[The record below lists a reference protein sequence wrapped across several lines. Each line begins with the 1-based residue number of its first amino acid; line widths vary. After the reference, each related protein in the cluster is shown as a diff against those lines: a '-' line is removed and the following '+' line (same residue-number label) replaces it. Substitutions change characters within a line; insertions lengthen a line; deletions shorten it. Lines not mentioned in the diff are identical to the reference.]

1 MAKLGS
7 VLERQFKKLG
17 ITISDELKALLE
29 LDTEVPDD
37 VATQIDKGL
46 MTMDAAKNNPDLIK
60 QFKQSVLAGADA
72 KMDDIIKEVGITVD
86 EGFVN
91 EKNTYEKIALIVKA
105 AVATGTKKAEANQ
118 KEGVSEVLKK
128 EREAFQ
134 AKEAEYNRKLAEKEA
149 ELTSKVT
156 EFTSTRDNDLTSFEL
171 QKLLLGKDY
180 AFPKEMDS
188 SLKVDAAL
196 SAVNKD
202 LAIKGLKIKRNEA
215 GQLVITDKDGN
226 KAYNDKH
233 EAYDN
238 TGSYIDGVLTHNK
251 MLNINDP
258 NAQQQQQQQGG
269 SGGTIIPAGG
279 GGNANPNILA
289 DIEAQLATVK

>member
-17 ITISDELKALLE
+17 IAITDEVKALLE

-37 VATQIDKGL
+37 VAGQIDKGL

-86 EGFVN
+86 ELFAN
-91 EKNTYEKIALIVKA
+91 EKNTYEKIAMLAKA
-105 AVATGTKKAEANQ
+105 AVATGTRKAEADN
-118 KEGVSEVLKK
+118 KAGVSETLKK
-128 EREAFQ
+128 EREAFA
-134 AKEAEYNRKLAEKEA
+134 AKEAEYNRKLAEKEN
-149 ELTSKVT
+149 ELTAKVG
-156 EFTSTRDNDLTSFEL
+156 EFSSTRENDLTSFEL

-180 AFPKEMDS
+180 VFPKEMDS
-188 SLKVDAAL
+188 SLKVETAL

-202 LAIKGLKIKRNEA
+202 LMTKGLKIKRNEA

-226 KAYNDKH
+226 AAYNEKH

-238 TGSYIDGVLTHNK
+238 TGRYIDGVLTHNK

-269 SGGTIIPAGG
+269 SGGIVITPGG
-279 GGNANPNILA
+279 GTQGNPTVLA
-289 DIEAQLATVK
+289 EIDAQISSMK